1 MNRGVI
7 SLILLASLLTSCTE
21 SKNLPLMKG
30 YQVFDVDVEEIS
42 GLCLNADKSALISCG
57 DQGVVK
63 QLSFE
68 GEAIDILVYPA
79 DMEGVTIDP
88 STGDLYL
95 AIEGS
100 QEVARLAAPAYDT
113 YESLFKVQEAIDSNY
128 RNGGLEGVEYYK
140 HDILFVGSQVDA
152 NLWQYRTDG
161 TIVSKISFAAFATEI
176 AGLCYEPEEDLLWVT
191 DSRQAKIFLC
201 RTDGTLLAT
210 YEVPFVDNLESI
222 CVDRER
228 GCIWVASDEDS
239 PKLYRL
245 DFDFEGGRVIVAY
258 VTSWTDEIPDP
269 SVMTHINYAFAHV
282 NDTFDGVRVDN
293 PERLKDIVALKAKN
307 PALNFMVSVGGW
319 GSGRFSEMASDDG
332 RRMSFAEDCLRLVE
346 EFGLDGIDIDWEYP
360 TSDAAGISASPEDR
374 ENFNLLMRDL
384 RSVLG
389 PDRLLTLASSA
400 YAEYIDFRSCMC
412 YLDFVNVMTY
422 DMADAPKHHSPLY
435 ASENTKG
442 SCEGAVKAHVEAG
455 VPVYRLVLGVPFY
468 GRGGEVMKSRDYKD
482 IRPEG
487 EFVEMWDDVAQ
498 APYIAD
504 KEGNLVLGYDNPRS
518 LSLKCGFIK
527 ENGLLGA
534 MYWDYAGDNGSGD
547 LQKTLSKELR
557 GKVK

>member
-7 SLILLASLLTSCTE
+7 SLILLVSLLTSCTE

-68 GEAIDILVYPA
+68 GEASDILVYPA

-191 DSRQAKIFLC
+191 DSRQAIIFLC

-307 PALNFMVSVGGW
+307 PALNVMVSVGGW

-442 SCEGAVKAHVEAG
+442 SCEEAVKAHVEAG
-455 VPVYRLVLGVPFY
+455 VPIYRLVLGVPFY

-504 KEGNLVLGYDNPRS
+504 KDGNLVLGYDNPRS

-547 LQKTLSKELR
+547 LQKTLSKELL

>member
-1 MNRGVI
+1 MNRIVF
-7 SLILLASLLTSCTE
+7 SFILLASLLTSCTK

-68 GEAIDILVYPA
+68 GEASDILVYPA

-201 RTDGTLLAT
+201 KTDGTLLAT

-307 PALNFMVSVGGW
+307 PALNVMISVGGW

-504 KEGNLVLGYDNPRS
+504 KDGNLVLGYDNPRS
-518 LSLKCGFIK
+518 LSLKCRFIK

-547 LQKTLSKELR
+547 LQKTLSKELL

>member
-7 SLILLASLLTSCTE
+7 SLILLVSLLTSCTE

-307 PALNFMVSVGGW
+307 PALNVMVSVGGW

-442 SCEGAVKAHVEAG
+442 SCEGAVKAHIEAG
-455 VPVYRLVLGVPFY
+455 VPIYRLVLGVPFY

-482 IRPEG
+482 IRSEG

-504 KEGNLVLGYDNPRS
+504 KDGNLVLGYDNPRS

-547 LQKTLSKELR
+547 LQKTLSKELL